1 MSEPRVPAP
10 SRSAPPVIDLSGGAN
25 EPRPETDNRVLIPAF
40 RGAPEKPPGT
50 QVARLS
56 GETMGTVWT
65 ARIVVT
71 DEAAATRWQALIE
84 EELGRIIALF
94 SPWERNSEISRF
106 NGAPAGTWALSDA
119 FWTVLTRALELA
131 DDTNGAV
138 DPTLG
143 ALVDLWGF
151 GPPGGRSPLLP
162 LPADD
167 EVEAAR
173 AMSGWMRLRLNVDA
187 RAAVQPGGLK
197 LDLSGIAKGHAVDRI
212 SLRLAREGATS
223 HLFEIGGEL
232 KGAGVKPDGR
242 PWWVELEKP
251 QGLETPRTIAAL
263 YGLAV
268 ATSGEARRRFVHG
281 GQTYSH
287 TIDGRTGRP
296 VSNGMVSVSVLH
308 DSAMVADALATALTV
323 MGPEEGLAHAEH
335 AGIAALMVYR
345 TDDGLVEQMSPVCQA
360 MLDVGRE

>member
-1 MSEPRVPAP
+1 MSDPAAP
-10 SRSAPPVIDLSGGAN
+10 ASSRSAPPVIDLSGDAN
-25 EPRPETDNRVLIPAF
+25 EPRPGTDSRVLIPAF
-40 RGAPEKPPGT
+40 RSAPEKPPGA
-50 QVARLS
+50 QIAHLG

-65 ARIVVT
+65 ARIVVHN
-71 DEAAATRWQALIE
+71 EAEASRWQVLIE
-84 EELGRIIALF
+84 AELGRIIALF
-94 SPWERNSEISRF
+94 SPWERNSELSRF

-131 DDTNGAV
+131 DETNGAV

-143 ALVDLWGF
+143 PLVDLWGF
-151 GPPGGRSPLLP
+151 GPSGRRSPLLP
-162 LPADD
+162 LPTEE
-167 EVEAAR
+167 EVVAAQ
-173 AMSGWMRLRLNVDA
+173 AKSGWMRMRLNVEA

-223 HLFEIGGEL
+223 HLFEISGEL
-232 KGAGVKPDGR
+232 KGVGVRPDGR

-251 QGLETPRTIAAL
+251 AGLATPRTIAAL

-268 ATSGEARRRFVHG
+268 ATSGEARRHFIHE

-287 TIDGRTGRP
+287 TIDDRTGRP
-296 VSNGMVSVSVLH
+296 VTNGMVSVSVLH

-323 MGPEEGLAHAEH
+323 MGPDEGPAWAEA
-335 AGIAALMVYR
+335 AGIAAIMVHR
-345 TDDGLVEQMSPVCQA
+345 SEEGLVERMSPACRA
-360 MLDVGRE
+360 MLDTGRE